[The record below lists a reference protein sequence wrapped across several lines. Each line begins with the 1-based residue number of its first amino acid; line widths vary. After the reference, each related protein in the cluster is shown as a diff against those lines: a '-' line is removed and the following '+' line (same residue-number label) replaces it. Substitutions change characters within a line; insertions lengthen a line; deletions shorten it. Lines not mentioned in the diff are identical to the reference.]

1 MICCSRIHL
10 AHFGKQVVVMCNCGR
25 LSWLSGIIT
34 VKRGYIFFMEVLDLK
49 SLDICVKFAIR
60 AGEMFGR

>member
-1 MICCSRIHL
+1 M
-10 AHFGKQVVVMCNCGR
+10 HFGKQVVVMRNCGR

-34 VKRGYIFFMEVLDLK
+34 AKRGYTFFMEVLDLK
-49 SLDICVKFAIR
+49 SLDICVKSVIR